1 MTMKRLSFFFFF
13 LSVVLSVV
21 SQPVC
26 QIKYFSVSNGLA
38 QGNVMSILQDQKGLM
53 WFSTW
58 NGINKFD
65 GYTFKNYKI
74 FQETT
79 YSFESNRI
87 GNIVE
92 SKYGDIWC
100 TTYDGQACLF
110 DVKTEKFI
118 DVLQP
123 LTRYLNHSNHVIRIL
138 SLKKGIAWILCKD
151 GYTYRADEQQCK
163 DGKGIS
169 PYSIF
174 NGNLK
179 GNQVYTVFQDSEEDE
194 WVLTDKGITIVG
206 KKTLDTDFP
215 FRHIIQWKEN
225 IYLAAEHGKLAG
237 YDFKTRQ
244 LKFIDVPYPYRNIAN
259 LTIIGKDTLALATD
273 NGLILYTPG
282 NNKFRQIN
290 IQTPTQHS
298 NYVESVYQDRHGDIW
313 VFSNTPGIIRLNMA
327 ANEKEH
333 LVTPRD
339 ELVKHERKSRK
350 IIFEDNTNTLWML
363 PTEGNF
369 SYYDRKEKKRNSN
382 PW

>member
-179 GNQVYTVFQDSEEDE
+179 GNQDYTVFQDSEEDE

-313 VFSNTPGIIRLNMA
+313 VFSNTPGIIRL
-327 ANEKEH
+327 K
-333 LVTPRD
+333 P
-339 ELVKHERKSRK
+339 
-350 IIFEDNTNTLWML
+350 
-363 PTEGNF
+363 
-369 SYYDRKEKKRNSN
+369 
-382 PW
+382 